1 MKTVF
6 SIVLL
11 VLATVV
17 FAQEENENFSI
28 IKEVKHLPVISQG
41 STGTCWSFTTT
52 SFLESEIIRE
62 GYPETDL
69 SEMFFVYHGYLNKAK
84 QYLYYQGNNNF
95 GQGGQAHDVTDVL
108 RVEGMVTNEAYEGEK
123 VDGKYQ
129 HRDLVKELKD
139 KIDTLNKTRK
149 DFSVGNL
156 DSFESILKKHI
167 GKIPGKI
174 KTDNDK
180 VTPVEF
186 VKQFNLN
193 PDDYVEITSYSH
205 HPYYKPFVLE
215 VPDNWAH
222 ALYYN
227 VPVDELIEI
236 MYNAIN
242 TGYTVAWD
250 GDTSEKTFTHKKGK
264 ATVPENQQGKI
275 TQELRQE
282 TFLNR
287 TTTDDHLMH
296 IVGTSKASDGTNCF
310 YTKNSW
316 GQTSND
322 YGGYLHMTEDYVKL
336 KTIAIMVHKDAIPE
350 KMKEKLKLQ

>member
-1 MKTVF
+1 MKNVIAFVSLFLAISVF
-6 SIVLL
+6 G
-11 VLATVV
+11 
-17 FAQEENENFSI
+17 QEEKENFTI
-28 IKEVKHLPVISQG
+28 VKEVKHLPVISQG

-52 SFLESEIIRE
+52 SFLESEIIRK

-95 GQGGQAHDVTDVL
+95 GQGGQAHDVMDVL
-108 RVEGMVTNEAYEGEK
+108 RVEGMVTNEAFEGEK
-123 VDGKYQ
+123 IDGKYQ
-129 HRDLVKELKD
+129 HRELVKELKD

-149 DFSVGNL
+149 DFSVDNL
-156 DSFESILKKHI
+156 DSFEMILKKHI

-174 KTDNDK
+174 KTKDGK

-186 VKQFNLN
+186 VNQFHLN
-193 PDDYVEITSYSH
+193 PDDYVEITSYIH
-205 HPYYKPFVLE
+205 HPFYKPFVLE

-242 TGYTVAWD
+242 NGYTVAWD

-264 ATVPENQQGKI
+264 ATVPDDQQGKI

-296 IVGTSKASDGTNCF
+296 IVGTSKTSDGTSCF

-316 GQTSND
+316 GQTSNE
-322 YGGYLHMTEDYVKL
+322 YGGYLHMTEDYVRL
-336 KTIAIMVHKDAIPE
+336 KTIAIMVHKEAIPQNIR
-350 KMKEKLKLQ
+350 EKLKLQ